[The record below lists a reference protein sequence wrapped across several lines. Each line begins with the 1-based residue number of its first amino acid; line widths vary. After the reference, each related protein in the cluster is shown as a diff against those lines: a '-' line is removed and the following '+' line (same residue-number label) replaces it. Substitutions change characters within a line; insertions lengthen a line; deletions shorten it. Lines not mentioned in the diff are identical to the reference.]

1 MSLARRTLERMSDNT
16 SGAETLG
23 ATTSDDTTNPAEKD
37 PADWVTGDE
46 PMTAPQRS
54 YLDTLAREAGEEL
67 SADLTKAEASEH
79 IERLQEKTGRS
90 SS

>member
-1 MSLARRTLERMSDNT
+1 MSDNT

-23 ATTSDDTTNPAEKD
+23 ATTSGDGSNPAEKD

-46 PMTAPQRS
+46 PMTAAQRS
-54 YLDTLAREAGEEL
+54 YLDTLAREGGEEL

-79 IERLQEKTGRS
+79 IERLQDKTGRS